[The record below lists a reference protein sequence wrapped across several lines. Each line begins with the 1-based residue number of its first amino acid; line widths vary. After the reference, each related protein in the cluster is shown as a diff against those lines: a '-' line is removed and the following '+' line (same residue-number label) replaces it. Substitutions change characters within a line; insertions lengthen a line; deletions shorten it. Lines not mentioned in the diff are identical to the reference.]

1 MTRQPSE
8 SGVFG
13 DQVNRFGLWCAV
25 LCMVT
30 GIMAAFMPLD
40 VPDGYTAAYG
50 ERLQWLTD
58 SRDAF
63 VAAWA
68 NQIVAMVSLSGLFL
82 ALCWRGRSNSPLSAL
97 LASGAVG
104 MATMAF
110 VIPKFIAIWTIPLLA
125 NAAATG
131 GVGAEMAA
139 VLLPLLNVSIPF
151 SLYTSFDYLGFW
163 LYALFAVLMM
173 KPLYGSD
180 RSSKLISILVGL
192 FGIGFH
198 AAFGCLLLGVIQAP
212 DIEISFGLSF
222 IPLLLLLP
230 ILAVTFWRDLKRA
243 PNDSASDA
251 EPEGAEAH

>member
-1 MTRQPSE
+1 MTRQSSE
-8 SGVFG
+8 SDVFG
-13 DQVNRFGLWCAV
+13 RQVSRCGFWCAV
-25 LCMVT
+25 LCIVT
-30 GIMAAFMPLD
+30 GVIATILPLD
-40 VPDGYTAAYG
+40 VPDGLTAAHA
-50 ERLQWLTD
+50 ERLQWLTEN
-58 SRDAF
+58 RDVF
-63 VAAWA
+63 VAAWV

-82 ALCWRGRSNSPLSAL
+82 ALCWRGRLKGPLSAL
-97 LASGAVG
+97 LAAGAVA
-104 MATMAF
+104 MASMAF

-125 NAAATG
+125 EAAATG
-131 GVGAEMAA
+131 GTGAEMAA

-180 RSSKLISILVGL
+180 PLSKLIAILVGL

-198 AAFGCLLLGVIQAP
+198 GAFACLLLDVIRAP

-222 IPLLLLLP
+222 IPLLLLIL

-243 PNDSASDA
+243 PNNLRSDT
-251 EPEGAEAH
+251 

>member
-1 MTRQPSE
+1 MTRQSSE
-8 SGVFG
+8 SGGFG
-13 DQVNRFGLWCAV
+13 RQVSRFGFWCAV
-25 LCMVT
+25 LCVVT
-30 GIMAAFMPLD
+30 AVIATFLPLD
-40 VPDGYTAAYG
+40 VPDGFTAGHA
-50 ERLQWLTD
+50 ERLKWLTEN
-58 SRDAF
+58 RDAF
-63 VAAWA
+63 VAAWV

-82 ALCWRGRSNSPLSAL
+82 ALCWRGRLRGPLSAL
-97 LASGAVG
+97 LAAGAVA

-125 NAAATG
+125 EADATG
-131 GVGAEMAA
+131 GTGAEMAA

-180 RSSKLISILVGL
+180 WSSKVIAILVGM

-198 AAFGCLLLGVIQAP
+198 GAFACLLLGVIQAP

-222 IPLLLLLP
+222 IPLLLLILF
-230 ILAVTFWRDLKRA
+230 LAVTFWRDLKHT
-243 PNDSASDA
+243 PNNLRSDA
-251 EPEGAEAH
+251 

>member
-1 MTRQPSE
+1 MTRQSSE
-8 SGVFG
+8 SDVFG
-13 DQVNRFGLWCAV
+13 RQVNRFGLWCAL
-25 LCMVT
+25 LCIVT
-30 GIMAAFMPLD
+30 AVIATLLPLD
-40 VPDGYTAAYG
+40 VPDGFTAAHA
-50 ERLQWLTD
+50 ERLHWLIEN
-58 SRDAF
+58 RDAF
-63 VAAWA
+63 VAAWV

-82 ALCWRGRSNSPLSAL
+82 ALCWRGRLKGPLSAL
-97 LASGAVG
+97 LAGGAVA

-125 NAAATG
+125 NAEVTRGTG
-131 GVGAEMAA
+131 ADMAA

-180 RSSKLISILVGL
+180 RASKFIAILVGL

-198 AAFGCLLLGVIQAP
+198 VAFACLLLGVIQAS

-222 IPLLLLLP
+222 IPLLLLILVLP
-230 ILAVTFWRDLKRA
+230 VTFWRDLKHA
-243 PNDSASDA
+243 PDNLRFDT
-251 EPEGAEAH
+251 